1 MGLFSRTEK
10 EIKQEEINRKWSLL
24 NNAIWDSTLDNDS
37 KRLLADYTQKI
48 KKGYPNDFGTLD
60 KLVLVISNILDSDF
74 YGYEDL
80 KEHFDKITGLYHTM
94 VDTTKE
100 NGERDSELFLQ
111 NMVGTDGLLYR
122 DLFDEGMYSYFN
134 NKNDYYEIMD
144 IISKDETLS
153 DEIETIKDYVHRVSK
168 YCLNQDILKRDII
181 SYLSGFSSLLEEDY
195 GEYTRKRLE
204 EAKKRIGIY
213 SIDSKELATV
223 DSKLGRIESYF
234 DQISI
239 YLNQLDGEKKAVSAL
254 VETGKKDIR
263 KETKLSIEQLK
274 SLIELER
281 KAIIEKLDQYL
292 IDLEE
297 AMKNKSDETF
307 RQIMETYQKQV
318 QDFRSLFQGYS
329 LATSKDLLAIQKATE
344 ESVVKLQEYVANE
357 PQLQE
362 LLHKAQEQNAVRE
375 KIVELVGKEEELI
388 EASKFIKQA
397 REFKPAEVKKS
408 DEVSIPGYDKRIM
421 VPYRHMVLPPEI
433 SNKIN
438 PFLDENIP
446 FSRRKEEL
454 LKRMEAREKEGEIF
468 HKKVSQIAIDVM
480 EGDWPYLWGPSGTGK
495 SYMIK
500 QVASLL
506 GMDLTKAGKITEPYS
521 VLGYNDPQGRYQIT
535 PSFIAALYG
544 HLLFLD
550 EMDNGNPDTQVVLND
565 IYSELL
571 NKLDNPEED
580 CSVTFGTDVQVDVH
594 PNFRMVAAGNT
605 SGEGE
610 NETFS
615 SRGKMDESIQERMT
629 PIYVD
634 YDNRV
639 EESILHDYPEWY
651 KFFIS
656 FRNACMKYAKSE
668 GLVSVQGVTTT
679 RDAAAIKKYITHNSK
694 SVDQVIAERFIQIK
708 DSEYRKELGRS
719 IASAYGYDYDECE
732 DFTFKGTLKKADGK
746 VLAKKFIVA
755 CKKEVE

>member
-1 MGLFSRTEK
+1 MGLFSKTDE

-24 NNAIWDSTLDNDS
+24 NNAIWDSGLDDES
-37 KRLLADYTQKI
+37 KRYLAAYTQKV

-60 KLVLVISNILDSDF
+60 NLVFVISKIIDSDF
-74 YGYEDL
+74 YD
-80 KEHFDKITGLYHTM
+80 KEELENHFEKITRLYHTM
-94 VDTTKE
+94 VDPTRE
-100 NGERDSELFLQ
+100 DSERMSELFLQ

-122 DLFDEGMYSYFN
+122 DLFNEGMYSYFN
-134 NKNDYYEIMD
+134 DKNDYYEIMD
-144 IISKDETLS
+144 IIERDSNLS
-153 DEIETIKDYVHRVSK
+153 DHIFMIIDYIHRVSK

-181 SYLSGFSSLLEEDY
+181 SYLEGFSSLLEEDY

-239 YLNQLDGEKKAVSAL
+239 YLNQLDNEKKAVSTL
-254 VETGKKDIR
+254 VENGKKDIR
-263 KETKLSIEQLK
+263 KETKLSVEQLK

-292 IDLEE
+292 LDLEE
-297 AMKNKSDETF
+297 SLKNKSDETF

-318 QDFRSLFQGYS
+318 QEFRTLFQGYS

-344 ESVVKLQEYVANE
+344 ESVSKLREYVSSE

-375 KIVELVGKEEELI
+375 KIIELVGKEEELL

-397 REFKPAEVKKS
+397 REFKPAEVKKP
-408 DEVSIPGYDKRIM
+408 DEVSIPGYEQRIM

-433 SNKIN
+433 SNKLN
-438 PFLDENIP
+438 PYLDENIP
-446 FSRRKEEL
+446 FSKRKEEL

-468 HKKVSQIAIDVM
+468 HKKVAQIAIDVM

-495 SYMIK
+495 SYMVK

-571 NKLDNPEED
+571 NKLED
-580 CSVTFGTDVQVDVH
+580 PNEICEVTFGTDVQVDVH

-639 EESILHDYPEWY
+639 EESILHEYPEWY
-651 KFFIS
+651 EFFVS
-656 FRNACMKYAKSE
+656 FRNACMKYAKNE

-679 RDAAAIKKYITHNSK
+679 RDASAIKKYISHNSK

-708 DSEYRKELGRS
+708 DSEYRKALGRT
-719 IASAYGYDYDECE
+719 IADKYGLDYDGCE
-732 DFTFKGTLKKADGK
+732 DFSFKGTLKKADGK
-746 VLAKKFIVA
+746 VLAKKFVVA
-755 CKKEVE
+755 CKKGVD